1 MGNITPI
8 IPAPARFRAAAG
20 EFRLGWGATI
30 GYRGPMLATLAQR
43 FGQDLGRR
51 CGIPLQAVPLG
62 DGGRAPEIVIDL
74 GDDPDFAGLP
84 APLGLDPDGPLRD
97 ERYALTVD
105 RSGIKLR
112 GREPAG
118 VARGLTSLL
127 QLIATAT
134 ATASATAT
142 ATASTTATA
151 TASTT
156 AVPLPALDIL
166 DAPRFAW
173 RGLTVDV
180 VRRFFPPAQIRTLI
194 DVAALTASTSAG
206 SSRPPGPWASARW
219 AGRSRSAPAPIPGT
233 SSSTGW
239 TPPASGS
246 GEKPRSRP
254 RSRRA

>member
-105 RSGIKLR
+105 RSGIRLR
-112 GREPAG
+112 AREPAG

-127 QLIATAT
+127 QLIAI
-134 ATASATAT
+134 ASATA
-142 ATASTTATA
+142 ATTATA
-151 TASTT
+151 TATV
-156 AVPLPALDIL
+156 VPLPALDIL

-246 GEKPRSRP
+246 GAKPRSRR